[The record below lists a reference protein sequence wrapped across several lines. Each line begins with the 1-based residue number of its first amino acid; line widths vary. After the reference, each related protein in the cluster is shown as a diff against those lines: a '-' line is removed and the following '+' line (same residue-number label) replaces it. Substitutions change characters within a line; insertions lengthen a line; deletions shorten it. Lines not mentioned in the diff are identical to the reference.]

1 MPHNDWNPPHSHD
14 PNPEPPSDDPT
25 LTIIANDQTLR
36 FTPQYLATLPQAAV
50 RDCYIVST
58 GHGTSGPFAFK
69 GVRLLELA
77 NRYTN
82 NTWAFVD
89 IVSGDGFRTRLRRED
104 LVVMGDR
111 PAILSLE
118 IDGRPLERIEGLVR
132 LIVPNESDDA
142 LRQIK
147 WVSEIRVY

>member
-1 MPHNDWNPPHSHD
+1 MPYNDWNPPHSHD
-14 PNPEPPSDDPT
+14 PNPEPPIDDPT

-36 FTPQYLATLPQAAV
+36 FTPQYLATLPQAEV

-77 NRYTN
+77 NRYAK
-82 NTWAFVD
+82 NTWTFLDV
-89 IVSGDGFRTRLRRED
+89 ISGDAFRTRLRRED

-142 LRQIK
+142 LRQVK
-147 WVSEIRVY
+147 WVSEIRIY